1 MQNENEKVSWTIY
14 FFSLNFLPFPRFTC
28 GISLNMLLL
37 VVDIH
42 KILSDWQL
50 VVFLAH
56 RFQLECGFALL
67 DVFSVCIF
75 GVESSRLFWWRS
87 YFVDRSLVPNLYK
100 GGRQWVVR
108 ISEFYR
114 KKNGNESS
122 ILEETVWATL
132 RKTVKYLQGDRSM
145 PCYIQ
150 VKLPAFCIFVVR
162 VVM

>member
-14 FFSLNFLPFPRFTC
+14 FFSLNFLPSPRFTC

-42 KILSDWQL
+42 KIILWCPLYFLGWVHCSLSDWQL
-50 VVFLAH
+50 VVLLAH

-67 DVFSVCIF
+67 DVFSECIF

-122 ILEETVWATL
+122 ILEENCMGNFEKNSKVFAG
-132 RKTVKYLQGDRSM
+132 R
-145 PCYIQ
+145 
-150 VKLPAFCIFVVR
+150 
-162 VVM
+162 